1 MNLMAARA
9 QTGIAPPVLL
19 GGLAVAAFVAFVIS
33 LAVGPSG
40 FGFGHGS
47 GLDGEA
53 GSLIFWEIRLPRAVL
68 GALVG
73 AALGLSGAALQGYLR
88 NPLAE
93 PSLVGVSGGAALGAV
108 LAIHLGLSQAF
119 TLALPVGGLAG
130 AAVAMLA
137 VVALAG
143 AHGGPVTLILA
154 GLAVSG
160 IATALISLALNLSQ
174 NPFASVEMVFW
185 LMGSLADRSLTQ
197 VWLAAPLMLAGMV
210 GLLMVGRA
218 LDALTLGEDAA
229 RSLGVDLG
237 RTRWIIVAGTALSVG
252 AATAVTGVIGF
263 VGLLVPHVLRP
274 FAGHRPGL
282 LLSASALAGA
292 VFLLVADTALR
303 LVQPWM
309 ELRIGVLTAL
319 IGAPFFVWLVLK
331 TRSELAP

>member
-1 MNLMAARA
+1 MSTASTRA
-9 QTGIAPPVLL
+9 GVAPPLLL
-19 GGLAVAAFVAFVIS
+19 GVLAVGLLTAIAAS

-40 FGFGHGS
+40 FGFWS
-47 GLDGEA
+47 GGEA
-53 GSLIFWEIRLPRAVL
+53 AGLIFREIRLPRAML

-108 LAIHLGLSQAF
+108 LAIHTGLSQALA
-119 TLALPVGGLAG
+119 LALPLGGLAG

-185 LMGSLADRSLTQ
+185 LMGSLADRSLVH
-197 VWLAAPLMLAGMV
+197 VWLAAPLMLAGMGV
-210 GLLMVGRA
+210 LLLLGRA
-218 LDALTLGEDAA
+218 LDALALGEDAA
-229 RSLGVDLG
+229 TSLGIDVA
-237 RTRWIIVAGTALSVG
+237 RTRLALVAGTALAVG
-252 AATAVTGVIGF
+252 AATSVTGVIGF

-274 FAGHRPGL
+274 FAGHRPSL
-282 LLSASALAGA
+282 LLPASALAGA
-292 VFLLVADTALR
+292 IFLLAADIGLR
-303 LVQPWM
+303 LAQPWM
-309 ELRIGVLTAL
+309 DLRIGVLTAL
-319 IGAPFFVWLVLK
+319 IGAPFFVWLVLR
-331 TRSELAP
+331 TRAELAP

>member
-1 MNLMAARA
+1 MSRIDLRKAA
-9 QTGIAPPVLL
+9 APPALL
-19 GGLAVAAFVAFVIS
+19 WALAATTVAAFLLS

-40 FGFGHGS
+40 FGLALGARLG
-47 GLDGEA
+47 GEA
-53 GSLIFWEIRLPRAVL
+53 GALIFWEIRLPRAVL

-93 PSLVGVSGGAALGAV
+93 PSLIGVSGGAALGAV
-108 LAIHLGLSQAF
+108 VAIHLGLSQAF
-119 TLALPVGGLAG
+119 ALALPVGGLAG
-130 AAVAMLA
+130 AALAMVA

-143 AHGGPVTLILA
+143 AHGGAITLILA

-185 LMGSLADRSLTQ
+185 MMGSLADRSLTQ
-197 VWLAAPLMLAGMV
+197 VYLAAPLMLAGV
-210 GLLMVGRA
+210 AVLLLLGRA

-229 RSLGVDLG
+229 ASLGIELS
-237 RTRWIIVAGTALSVG
+237 RTRTMIVAGTALSVG
-252 AATAVTGVIGF
+252 AATAVTGIIGF
-263 VGLLVPHVLRP
+263 VGLIVPHVLRP

-282 LLSASALAGA
+282 LLPASMLGGA
-292 VFLLVADTALR
+292 TFLLVADTALR
-303 LVQPWM
+303 LVQPWV

>member
-1 MNLMAARA
+1 M
-9 QTGIAPPVLL
+9 TGTPERTGVAPPVLI
-19 GGLAVAAFVAFVIS
+19 GGLSAAAILALALS
-33 LAVGPSG
+33 LAIGPSG
-40 FGFGHGS
+40 FGLS
-47 GLDGEA
+47 GAGEA
-53 GSLIFWEIRLPRAVL
+53 AGLIFWEIRVPRAVL

-73 AALGLSGAALQGYLR
+73 AALGGTGAALQGYLR

-119 TLALPVGGLAG
+119 ALALPLGGLAG

-197 VWLAAPLMLAGMV
+197 VWLAAPLMLGGMGV
-210 GLLMVGRA
+210 LLFLGRA

-229 RSLGVDLG
+229 RTLGIDVAV
-237 RTRWIIVAGTALSVG
+237 TRFALVAGTALAVG
-252 AATAVTGVIGF
+252 AATSVTGVIGF
-263 VGLLVPHVLRP
+263 VGLLVPHILRP
-274 FAGHRPGL
+274 FAGHRPSL
-282 LLSASALAGA
+282 LLPASALGGA
-292 VFLLVADTALR
+292 IFLLAADIGLR
-303 LVQPWM
+303 LAPPWM
-309 ELRIGVLTAL
+309 ELRVGVLTAL

-331 TRSELAP
+331 TRAELAP

>member
-1 MNLMAARA
+1 M
-9 QTGIAPPVLL
+9 APPLL
-19 GGLAVAAFVAFVIS
+19 IGGLAVAAVVAFAAS

-40 FGFGHGS
+40 IGLGGS
-47 GLDGEA
+47 GEA
-53 GSLIFWEIRLPRAVL
+53 AGLILWEIRMPRAVL

-73 AALGLSGAALQGYLR
+73 AALGLSGAGLQGYLR

-93 PSLVGVSGGAALGAV
+93 PSLIGVSGGAALGAV
-108 LAIHLGLSQAF
+108 LAIHLGASQVLP
-119 TLALPVGGLAG
+119 LALPLGGLIG

-197 VWLAAPLMLAGMV
+197 VWLAAPPIVAGIA
-210 GLLMVGRA
+210 LLLLLGRA

-229 RSLGVDLG
+229 RSLGIDVA
-237 RTRWIIVAGTALSVG
+237 RTRLALVAGTALAVG
-252 AATAVTGVIGF
+252 AATSVTGVIGF

-274 FAGHRPGL
+274 LAGHRPAL
-282 LLSASALAGA
+282 LLPASALAGA
-292 VFLLVADTALR
+292 VFLLVADLALR

-309 ELRIGVLTAL
+309 DLRVGVLTAL

-331 TRSELAP
+331 TRAELAP

>member
-1 MNLMAARA
+1 MSSKPQRP
-9 QTGIAPPVLL
+9 GVAPPRLI
-19 GGLAVAAFVAFVIS
+19 GGLAAAALLAFALS
-33 LAVGPSG
+33 LAIGPSG
-40 FGFGHGS
+40 FGLS
-47 GLDGEA
+47 GAGEA
-53 GSLIFWEIRLPRAVL
+53 AGLIFWEIRMPRAAL

-119 TLALPVGGLAG
+119 ALALPLGGLIG

-143 AHGGPVTLILA
+143 AQGGPVTLILA

-160 IATALISLALNLSQ
+160 IATALISLALNLSR
-174 NPFASVEMVFW
+174 NPFASVEIVFW

-197 VWLAAPLMLAGMV
+197 VWLAAPPIVAGMAV
-210 GLLMVGRA
+210 LLLLGRA
-218 LDALTLGEDAA
+218 LDALSLGEDAA
-229 RSLGVDLG
+229 RSLGIDVA
-237 RTRWIIVAGTALSVG
+237 RTRLALVGGTALAVG
-252 AATAVTGVIGF
+252 AATSVTGVIGF

-274 FAGHRPGL
+274 FVGHRPSL
-282 LLSASALAGA
+282 LLPASALAGA
-292 VFLLVADTALR
+292 IFLLIADIGLR
-303 LVQPWM
+303 LAQPWVD
-309 ELRIGVLTAL
+309 LHIGVLTAL

>member
-1 MNLMAARA
+1 MSLLPARA
-9 QTGIAPPVLL
+9 RMEIAPHVLL
-19 GGLAVAAFVAFVIS
+19 GGLAVAAVVAFVIS

-40 FGFGHGS
+40 FGFGPG
-47 GLDGEA
+47 GEA
-53 GSLIFWEIRLPRAVL
+53 GSLIFREIRLPRAVL

-73 AALGLSGAALQGYLR
+73 ASLGLSGAALQGYLR

-108 LAIHLGLSQAF
+108 LAIHLGLSQALP
-119 TLALPVGGLAG
+119 LALPVGGLVG
-130 AAVAMLA
+130 ASTAMLA
-137 VVALAG
+137 VVTLAG
-143 AHGGPVTLILA
+143 VHGGPVTLILA

-174 NPFASVEMVFW
+174 NPFASVEIVFW

-197 VWLAAPLMLAGMV
+197 VWLAAPLVLV
-210 GLLMVGRA
+210 GTSLLLVVGRA

-229 RSLGVDLG
+229 RSLGIDLA
-237 RTRWIIVAGTALSVG
+237 RTRWLIVAGTALCVG

-274 FAGHRPGL
+274 FADHRPAL
-282 LLSASALAGA
+282 LLPASALAGA
-292 VFLLVADTALR
+292 VFLLAADTALR
-303 LVQPWM
+303 LVQPWL

-319 IGAPFFVWLVLK
+319 IGAPFFVWLVFK
-331 TRSELAP
+331 TRSDLAP

>member
-1 MNLMAARA
+1 MSGTDPRLTVEPPALLWALAA
-9 QTGIAPPVLL
+9 
-19 GGLAVAAFVAFVIS
+19 LAVAAFLLS

-40 FGFGHGS
+40 FGLGLGS
-47 GLDGEA
+47 RLGGEA
-53 GSLIFWEIRLPRAVL
+53 GALIFWEIRLPRAVL

-73 AALGLSGAALQGYLR
+73 GALGLCGAALQGYLR

-93 PSLVGVSGGAALGAV
+93 PSLIGVSGGAALGAV

-119 TLALPVGGLAG
+119 ALALPVGGLVG

-143 AHGGPVTLILA
+143 VQGGPITLILA
-154 GLAVSG
+154 GLAVSA

-185 LMGSLADRSLTQ
+185 MMGSLADRSLTQ
-197 VWLAAPLMLAGMV
+197 VYLAAPLILAGMGV
-210 GLLMVGRA
+210 LLLLGRA

-229 RSLGVDLG
+229 RSLGIELS
-237 RTRWIIVAGTALSVG
+237 RTRSLIVAGTALSVG

-274 FAGHRPGL
+274 LVGHRPGL
-282 LLSASALAGA
+282 LLWASMLGGA
-292 VFLLVADTALR
+292 TFLLIADTGLR
-303 LVQPWM
+303 LVQPWV